1 MQNGCL
7 ESTKFLNRILN
18 NVIILFIAFQFC
30 IGPILKYFEYVH
42 ASFRHNS
49 TLVVIFFAICI
60 LFLCVYKLLY
70 RKYTYIEVYGIYT
83 LLLIISYQ
91 LLMFPF
97 VRNYIINGDEVY
109 LKTIS
114 STVINA
120 FVFAIVGARLKSFF
134 FNDTF
139 RRLICF
145 LWCCYTLIVLYYTL
159 TNDDGFYLIMNEARI
174 YLMLADTYTILS
186 IFFITSLHSLRFQ
199 FFVFLG
205 CLPILFSLL
214 SRTSLYLFF
223 FVFIIYFFV
232 RKRKYVVVFLLALGL
247 MSILFLFYNNID
259 WDLIL
264 HNRMLK
270 YIFTGEDSSMSDRAI
285 LYRKGLLAIKE
296 YWFVGD
302 FMGDVRD
309 NGHTG
314 GYIHN
319 GLSLW
324 RQYGIIPFVLL
335 LLLLLGSYLK
345 IVLLFFKNKKDAFI
359 DFTFVFTT
367 FILLELLTARSFIFT
382 SFWMAIFCV
391 LSLGKKTNDKIS

>member
-1 MQNGCL
+1 MQNRCL
-7 ESTKFLNRILN
+7 NYTKFLN
-18 NVIILFIAFQFC
+18 NVIILFIAYQFC
-30 IGPILKYFEYVH
+30 INPILKYFEYVH
-42 ASFRHNS
+42 SGLRHNS
-49 TLVVIFFAICI
+49 TLFVIFFAICI
-60 LFLCVYKLLY
+60 VFLFAKKLLS
-70 RKYTYIEVYGIYT
+70 RKYTYVEIYGIYT
-83 LLLIISYQ
+83 LLLIIAYQ

-97 VRNYIINGDEVY
+97 VRSYIINGDEVY

-114 STVINA
+114 STIINA
-120 FVFAIVGARLKSFF
+120 FVYAIVGYRLKSFF
-134 FNDTF
+134 FDNNF

-145 LWCCYTLIVLYYTL
+145 LWCCYSLVVLYYTL

-186 IFFITSLHSLRFQ
+186 IFFITSLRSLRLQ
-199 FFVFLG
+199 FLIFLG
-205 CLPILFSLL
+205 CLPVLFSLL

-223 FVFIIYFFV
+223 LVFIIYFFV
-232 RKRKYVVVFLLALGL
+232 RKRKYIIILLLSL
-247 MSILFLFYNNID
+247 ILACVCVLSYWNID
-259 WDLIL
+259 WDLVI

-270 YIFTGEDSSMSDRAI
+270 YIFTGEDNSMSDRAI
-285 LYRKGLLAIKE
+285 LFQKGLLAIKE
-296 YWFVGD
+296 YWFIGD

-324 RQYGIIPFVLL
+324 RQYGIIPFILL

-345 IVLLFFKNKKDAFI
+345 MLILFFKAKRDSFV
-359 DFTFVFTT
+359 DFTFVFAT

-382 SFWMAIFCV
+382 SFWMAIFCI
-391 LSLGKKTNDKIS
+391 LSLYKKNGYRINY